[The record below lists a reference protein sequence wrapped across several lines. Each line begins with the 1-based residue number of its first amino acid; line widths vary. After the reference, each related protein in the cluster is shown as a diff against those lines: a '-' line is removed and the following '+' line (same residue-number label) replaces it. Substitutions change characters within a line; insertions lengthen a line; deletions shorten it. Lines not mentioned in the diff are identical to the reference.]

1 MTPEGV
7 RGMLPNDIS
16 KVLKILKKECRKFKT
31 PFVTEVSLKKK
42 DPFKVLISCI
52 LSLRTK
58 DSTTREA
65 SVRLFKKASTPER
78 LSSLS
83 TAVIE
88 RLIYPAGLYRTKAR
102 VIKNISRELKEK
114 YSSKVPDTIEGLLKF
129 KGVGR
134 KTANL
139 VVTMGYGKPGI
150 CVDTHVHRIV
160 NRWGYAATKTAY
172 ETEAALREK
181 LPKRYW
187 IELNDLL
194 VTYGQNIC
202 RPVSPF
208 CGKCAIARYCLKK
221 GVISKR

>member
-1 MTPEGV
+1 
-7 RGMLPNDIS
+7 MLPKHIS
-16 KVLKILKKECRKFKT
+16 KVLRFLNKECRKFKA

-42 DPFKVLISCI
+42 DPFKVLVSCI

-58 DSTTREA
+58 DSTTRDA
-65 SVRLFKKASTPER
+65 SERLFKKASTPER
-78 LSSLS
+78 LANLS

-88 RLIYPAGLYRTKAR
+88 RLIYPAGFYRVKAR
-102 VIKNISRELKEK
+102 VVKNISRELVEK
-114 YSSKVPDTIEGLLKF
+114 YSSRVPDTIDGLLKF

-150 CVDTHVHRIV
+150 CVDTHVRRIV
-160 NRWGYAATKTAY
+160 NRWGYVAASTAD

-202 RPVSPF
+202 RPISPF
-208 CGKCAIARYCLKK
+208 CGKCAIARFCMKK